1 MFILYKNINRILMIL
16 NSEGDIVTMEIGEY
30 TESIFDESLISEM
43 FELVLTLCLLLIFV
57 FVYKC
62 VNNIRRSTH
71 LR

>member
-1 MFILYKNINRILMIL
+1 MIL